1 MGDLRLI
8 ASIKMYAETSE
19 KKMTRAR
26 IGFALLCGLAV
37 CCSVMYITADAGDEY
52 MHEVIKGKDAGT
64 SVASTDVLKAGVI
77 YTETPDGRMRL
88 MDYFNRVEKSIASE
102 VATRKA
108 DIASV
113 RAEMQRDFRF
123 NARARFKLRKQMLQ
137 QMAKHAPLANRR
149 QAATNRRNAKTL
161 AIAAADRR
169 SNAKNLRLAVSAWQ
183 KQTAAW
189 AHATNAKI
197 DRANRHVAAN
207 AAAITENAKKAT
219 KDLNNAMNS
228 WNHKIARF
236 SAGEKAANSKLGRQ
250 FKAQDKATRAWATNK
265 INAMVAS
272 TGAQFAK
279 VETKMAKNRH
289 EVDMALRQATMR
301 CAASLNAQKALE
313 ARRYAQT
320 VRNIQAARDEAK
332 AKVSKATTEFKMGL
346 LNLQTTVRRQ
356 VTKVNNRVDAAANV
370 VRKNRAAQAKVNNN
384 INAET
389 RRMIKLGNKRYK
401 AHLKHDAELQRLIN
415 KRQVETTRKLN
426 KMSDSF
432 NAKLNAVRKTLAR
445 DRKHAESRLTK
456 ETAKVWKAYNAN
468 RALQAKKNAALEAA
482 TRRMKLDAWRNIRNS
497 KAAFRKK
504 IHALGRKVAANDR
517 AAEKKIAKLTGV
529 VRRNAEKSAAGRK
542 QIAILEQANK
552 NELRTSIRKAI
563 TTGEKRAQAVEK
575 FGKKLDKDT
584 KWLINNNLKEKIAKL
599 QKETNKSVDQLA
611 AEGKR
616 ARAALK
622 RQMVYAVKSMAA
634 VAKRDLSLAMKSSVK
649 QMNAFQKKASA
660 AHAKSALQRAAIAK
674 TIKQNAKNIARRIKD
689 AVAFDARSQNA
700 LREETAGKIKNVHN
714 RLDIFSVR
722 MRKIAKANRAAVAAQ
737 TKATLTAISNE
748 QRRARIALGKF
759 SSADA
764 KRQASSLAFLK
775 KQLKIAAKEAD
786 DKFGK
791 AYKQLAKDKAKF
803 DRKLGGATEKL
814 NKSLAKQAALTD
826 GRFSKTVKDLAA
838 ARKAATRQV
847 KQLRQDFSVGLVT
860 VTAESKRVNA
870 RITGQISVVSGE
882 VQTLKSNQITVN
894 NRVKRELAEIRR
906 VSNVRF
912 SAAKRARGR
921 LKTLMDQ
928 NKAAASAEV
937 KALEKGLNVKI
948 AKARARNTRNARQMA
963 SDLKSATKKL
973 YSKMADM
980 QKYNAK
986 TAKKLNAATSAAAT
1000 ASRNALKR
1008 AQKSFGTKMA
1018 MLTSVIAANAAR
1030 AQRATQ
1036 KLTGVANNIA
1046 KANKKDRA
1054 NIRAQTS
1061 AMQADMNKRIVTA
1074 ITTGEALGKAV
1085 QQRLTSNLKSSVRSM
1100 RVELAE
1106 GLDRAADRVLRTV
1119 SGKRH
1124 KMADNY
1130 LSLKAYSVAAIDKVV
1145 DYTAKGKGRNLSML
1159 SKGVLQVD

>member
-1 MGDLRLI
+1 MG
-8 ASIKMYAETSE
+8 
-19 KKMTRAR
+19 
-26 IGFALLCGLAV
+26 
-37 CCSVMYITADAGDEY
+37 
-52 MHEVIKGKDAGT
+52 
-64 SVASTDVLKAGVI
+64 
-77 YTETPDGRMRL
+77 
-88 MDYFNRVEKSIASE
+88 
-102 VATRKA
+102 
-108 DIASV
+108 
-113 RAEMQRDFRF
+113 QRDFRF

-137 QMAKHAPLANRR
+137 QMAKNAATAKRNLNRAMRRTQEKFAKQASLANRR

-207 AAAITENAKKAT
+207 AAAITENAKKAA
-219 KDLNNAMNS
+219 KDLANAMNS
-228 WNHKIARF
+228 WNHKIAKF

-250 FKAQDKATRAWATNK
+250 FKAQDKATRAWAANK
-265 INAMVAS
+265 IATMVAS

-301 CAASLNAQKALE
+301 FAASLNAQKALE
-313 ARRYAQT
+313 DRRYAQT
-320 VRNIQAARDEAK
+320 VRNIQAARAEAK
-332 AKVSKATTEFKMGL
+332 AKVAKATTEFKMGL
-346 LNLQTTVRRQ
+346 LNLGTTVRRQ
-356 VTKVNNRVDAAANV
+356 VTKVNNRIDAAASV
-370 VRKNRAAQAKVNNN
+370 VGKNRAAQAKVNNN
-384 INAET
+384 IAAET
-389 RRMIKLGNKRYK
+389 KRMIKLGNKRYR

-415 KRQVETTRKLN
+415 KRQAETTRKLN

-432 NAKLNAVRKTLAR
+432 NAKLQQIRKTLAR

-456 ETAKVWKAYNAN
+456 ETAKVWAAFSAQ
-468 RALQAKKNAALEAA
+468 RAFQAKKNAALEAA
-482 TRRMKLDAWRNIRNS
+482 TRRMKLDAWRNIRLA
-497 KAAFRKK
+497 KASFRRK
-504 IHALGRKVAANDR
+504 IHNLGRVVAKNDR

-552 NELRTSIRKAI
+552 NELRTSIRRAI
-563 TTGEKRAQAVEK
+563 ATGEKRAQAVEK

-649 QMNAFQKKASA
+649 QMNTFQKKASK

-775 KQLKIAAKEAD
+775 KQLKIAAREAD

-814 NKSLAKQAALTD
+814 NKSLAKQAALAD

-847 KQLRQDFSVGLVT
+847 KQLRQDFSVGLLT

-948 AKARARNTRNARQMA
+948 GKLRARNARNSAQMA

-980 QKYNAK
+980 QK
-986 TAKKLNAATSAAAT
+986 S
-1000 ASRNALKR
+1000 
-1008 AQKSFGTKMA
+1008 
-1018 MLTSVIAANAAR
+1018 
-1030 AQRATQ
+1030 
-1036 KLTGVANNIA
+1036 
-1046 KANKKDRA
+1046 
-1054 NIRAQTS
+1054 
-1061 AMQADMNKRIVTA
+1061 
-1074 ITTGEALGKAV
+1074 
-1085 QQRLTSNLKSSVRSM
+1085 
-1100 RVELAE
+1100 
-1106 GLDRAADRVLRTV
+1106 
-1119 SGKRH
+1119 
-1124 KMADNY
+1124 
-1130 LSLKAYSVAAIDKVV
+1130 
-1145 DYTAKGKGRNLSML
+1145 
-1159 SKGVLQVD
+1159 

>member
-1 MGDLRLI
+1 M
-8 ASIKMYAETSE
+8 
-19 KKMTRAR
+19 
-26 IGFALLCGLAV
+26 
-37 CCSVMYITADAGDEY
+37 
-52 MHEVIKGKDAGT
+52 
-64 SVASTDVLKAGVI
+64 
-77 YTETPDGRMRL
+77 
-88 MDYFNRVEKSIASE
+88 N
-102 VATRKA
+102 
-108 DIASV
+108 
-113 RAEMQRDFRF
+113 
-123 NARARFKLRKQMLQ
+123 
-137 QMAKHAPLANRR
+137 
-149 QAATNRRNAKTL
+149 
-161 AIAAADRR
+161 ADRR
-169 SNAKNLRLAVSAWQ
+169 ENAKNLKLAVAAWQ
-183 KQTAAW
+183 KTTAAW
-189 AHATNAKI
+189 AAATNAKI
-197 DRANRHVAAN
+197 TRSNRHVAAN

-301 CAASLNAQKALE
+301 FAASLNAQKALE
-313 ARRYAQT
+313 DKRYAQT
-320 VRNIQAARDEAK
+320 VRNIAAARAEAK
-332 AKVSKATTEFKMGL
+332 AKVGKATTEFKMGL
-346 LNLQTTVRRQ
+346 LNLGTTVRRQ
-356 VTKVNNRVDAAANV
+356 VTKVNNRIDAAASV

-384 INAET
+384 ISAET
-389 RRMIKLGNKRYK
+389 KRMIKLGNKRYR

-432 NAKLNAVRKTLAR
+432 NARLQQVRKTLAR

-456 ETAKVWKAYNAN
+456 ETAKVWAAFSAQ

-482 TRRMKLDAWRNIRNS
+482 TRRMKLDAWRNIRLA
-497 KAAFRKK
+497 KASFRRK
-504 IHALGRKVAANDR
+504 IHSLGRVVAKNDR

-529 VRRNAEKSAAGRK
+529 VKRNAEKSAAGRK

-552 NELRTSIRKAI
+552 NELSTSIRKAI
-563 TTGEKRAQAVEK
+563 TTGEKRAQLVEK
-575 FGKKLDKDT
+575 RGKQMDKDT
-584 KWLINNNLKEKIAKL
+584 QWLINNNLKEKIAKL
-599 QKETNKSVDQLA
+599 QKETNQSVDQLA

-616 ARAALK
+616 ARAALR
-622 RQMVYAVKSMAA
+622 RQMIYAVKSMAK
-634 VAKRDLSLAMKSSVK
+634 VAKDDLALAMKSSVK
-649 QMNAFQKKASA
+649 TMNAFQKKASS
-660 AHAKSALQRAAIAK
+660 AHKKSAADRARIAG
-674 TIKQNAKNIARRIKD
+674 TIKANAKDISRRIRD
-689 AVAFDARSQNA
+689 AVLFDARSQNA
-700 LREETAGKIKNVHN
+700 LREETQKKIKNVHN
-714 RLDIFSVR
+714 RLDIFSQR
-722 MRKIAKANRAAVAAQ
+722 MRQIAKANRAAVKAQ
-737 TKATLTAISNE
+737 MKATLTAISNE
-748 QRRARIALGKF
+748 QCRARIALGKF
-759 SSADA
+759 SSADS
-764 KRQASSLAFLK
+764 KRQASSLSFLK
-775 KQLKIAAKEAD
+775 KQLKKAAKEAD

-803 DRKLGGATEKL
+803 DRALGGATKKL
-814 NKSLAKQAALTD
+814 NQALAKQAALAD

-838 ARKAATRQV
+838 ARKQATAQV
-847 KQLRQDFSVGLVT
+847 KQLRQDFSVGLMA
-860 VTAESKRVNA
+860 VTAESKRVNT

-948 AKARARNTRNARQMA
+948 GKLRARNARNSAQMA

-973 YSKMADM
+973 YGKMADM

-986 TAKKLNAATSAAAT
+986 TTKKLNAAPTAAT

-1008 AQKSFGTKMA
+1008 AQKGFGTKMA
-1018 MLTSVIAANAAR
+1018 MLTSVIAANAKR

-1036 KLTGVANNIA
+1036 KLTGVASNIN
-1046 KANKKDRA
+1046 KANKAARK

-1061 AMQADMNKRIVTA
+1061 AMQADMNKRIVSA
-1074 ITTGEALGKAV
+1074 ITTGEALGKAI
-1085 QQRLTSNLKSSVRSM
+1085 QQRLTSNLKSTVRSM

-1130 LSLKAYSVAAIDKVV
+1130 LSLKAYSVAAADKVI
-1145 DYTAKGKGRNLSML
+1145 DYTAKGKGRNLSSIGDLVQTIGALGAAHAVKAQGLGMGGNKIRSVFSAKTVKVSNSLAAVNGLVNEYAGSCKLVRARWPMGLGKYLMDKLEVSML
-1159 SKGVLQVD
+1159 SKGVLQVDKIGGKKGNYVYINGRSVGLSNKLNDFASLAAKMSVYEAVLAKLTAKLPTTTKGQKVLKVLPPQWQGN